1 VSKCKNITLGLTLLT
16 VTAFGCEQIRS
27 DSDDSQ
33 PKDELA
39 IDLNNSSLDSG
50 EVNESSDKRL
60 ALLVGGLVFSS
71 LVALSA
77 CNYLH
82 KINSNLATPE
92 SDETL

>member
-1 VSKCKNITLGLTLLT
+1 MSKCKNITLGLTLLT
-16 VTAFGCEQIRS
+16 VTALSFEQVRS
-27 DSDDSQ
+27 DSDSLQ
-33 PKDELA
+33 LKDELA
-39 IDLNNSSLDSG
+39 VDFKSPSLDS
-50 EVNESSDKRL
+50 EKVDDKSSKHF